1 MACQAED
8 GEAYHFMMEIDQN
21 LCNEL
26 YFLLSAMDNTLP
38 PSLYAFKCRLE
49 KQVYQQFSIQE
60 IEHLRSLAKE
70 QFTPGKEKK
79 G

>member
-1 MACQAED
+1 
-8 GEAYHFMMEIDQN
+8 MMEIDQN

-60 IEHLRSLAKE
+60 IERLKALAKE
-70 QFTPGKEKK
+70 NLAPPKEKK
-79 G
+79 R

>member
-1 MACQAED
+1 MAGQKKD
-8 GEAYHFMMEIDQN
+8 GEAYHIMMEIDRN

-26 YFLLSAMDNTLP
+26 YFLLSAMDSTLP
-38 PSLYAFKCRLE
+38 PSLYAFKCQLE

-60 IEHLRSLAKE
+60 IEHLKALAKE
-70 QFTPGKEKK
+70 QFTSSKEKK